1 MARSEREARPRR
13 PYAEGR
19 GVSLKVV
26 DATGPRP
33 KIGYVLKRFPRLSE
47 TFILNEL
54 LELRRQGALVE
65 VFSLLKPPEETR
77 HELLAMLDAEV
88 VYLPGAKAIKGCAVA
103 TGAAAGPTRKVALNR
118 LLAERPPMAEL
129 LSGKRPDEA
138 AHLCLQAAALAMLAS
153 TRDLAHLHAHFASN
167 ATTAAL
173 LASRWSGIAFSF
185 TAHARDIYHTYV
197 DAATDAA
204 ARRRKIAEA
213 RFVVTVSDYNRHHL
227 IELAGPE
234 TAGKIRRLYNGIDL
248 SRFAFE
254 RRIGSG
260 EAPLFLA
267 VGRLIEKKG
276 FTHLIE
282 ACRLLRTRG
291 VRARG
296 LIIGEGPERNA
307 LQKQIG
313 SAALEELVELAGARS
328 QEAVL
333 AAMRRATAIVSP
345 CVVSACGD
353 RDGLPT
359 VLLEAL
365 AVGLPA
371 ISTTV
376 AGIPEI
382 IENEHT
388 GLLVPPADPERLAEA
403 MLRILAEPEL
413 GERLGREGRIK
424 AERDFDLRTNVAVL
438 RDYFARSASGD
449 TFLAEDLCD
458 ENRLRRRG

>member
-1 MARSEREARPRR
+1 MERGEQEAGAGARH
-13 PYAEGR
+13 AEGR
-19 GVSLKVV
+19 EMTLSLV
-26 DATGPRP
+26 DAGPRLR
-33 KIGYVLKRFPRLSE
+33 IGYVLKRFPRLSE

-103 TGAAAGPTRKVALNR
+103 TGAAGGPTRKVALNQ
-118 LLAERPPMAEL
+118 LLAERPPMGEL
-129 LSGKRPDEA
+129 LSGKGPDEA

-153 TRDLAHLHAHFASN
+153 ARGLAHLHAHFASN

-173 LASRWSGIAFSF
+173 LASRWSGIPFSF

-204 ARRRKIAEA
+204 VRRRKIAES
-213 RFVVTVSDYNRHHL
+213 RFVVTVSDYNRRHL

-234 TAGKIRRLYNGIDL
+234 TARKIRRLYNGVDL

-254 RRIGSG
+254 QRIGSG
-260 EAPLFLA
+260 ETPVSLG
-267 VGRLIEKKG
+267 VGRLIDKKG

-282 ACRLLRTRG
+282 AWRLLHKRG
-291 VRARG
+291 VPVRG
-296 LIIGEGPERNA
+296 VIIGDGPERDA

-313 SAALEELVELAGARS
+313 SAGLEGLVELAGARS

-333 AAMRRATAIVSP
+333 AAMRRASAIVSP

-382 IENEHT
+382 IEDGQT
-388 GLLVPPADPERLAEA
+388 GLLVPPADPERLADA

-413 GERLGREGRIK
+413 GERLRRAGRMK
-424 AERDFDLRTNVAVL
+424 AERDFDLRRNVAILV
-438 RDYFARSASGD
+438 DDFVRSANGGE
-449 TFLAEDLCD
+449 FALEEAEDED
-458 ENRLRRRG
+458 RLRCRG